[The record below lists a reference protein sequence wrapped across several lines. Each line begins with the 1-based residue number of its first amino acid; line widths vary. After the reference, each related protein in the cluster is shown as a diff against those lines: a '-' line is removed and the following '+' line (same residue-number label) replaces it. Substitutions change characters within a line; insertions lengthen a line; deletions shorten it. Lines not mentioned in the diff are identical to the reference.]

1 MLPVKICCIQ
11 SVAEA
16 RLAIAYGARSLGLV
30 SEMPTGWGPV
40 PEERIAEI
48 AAVIPPMVDSVL
60 LSSKTNADAVARQLE
75 LTRCNT
81 VQIVDR
87 FPLQDLAALRKGFPA
102 LRILKAVHVTGE
114 ESIDAAREL
123 AEHVHCLVLDTG
135 GPGGQLGGTGLTHD
149 WSISARIVQAVSA
162 PVLLA
167 GGLRAHNVQEAIRT
181 VRPYGLDLCTGVRSG
196 EDYVLDE
203 AKLAPFM
210 EAVAGASR
218 QPPRL

>member
-11 SVAEA
+11 SIDEA
-16 RLAIAYGARSLGLV
+16 RLAIAHGARSLGLV

-40 PEERIAEI
+40 PEQRIAEI

-60 LSSKTNADAVARQLE
+60 LSSRTDAEAVARQLE
-75 LTRCNT
+75 LTGCNT

-87 FPLQDLAALRKGFPA
+87 FPLEDLASLRRAFPGV
-102 LRILKAVHVTGE
+102 RILKAVHVMGP
-114 ESIDAAREL
+114 ESLEAARAL

-135 GPGGQLGGTGLTHD
+135 GPNGQLGGTGLTHD
-149 WSISARIVQAVSA
+149 WSISAQIVQALDT

-167 GGLRAHNVQEAIRT
+167 GGLKPHNVQEAIRT

-196 EDYVLDE
+196 PEYTLDAE
-203 AKLAPFM
+203 KLAAFM
-210 EAVAGASR
+210 AAVREA
-218 QPPRL
+218 